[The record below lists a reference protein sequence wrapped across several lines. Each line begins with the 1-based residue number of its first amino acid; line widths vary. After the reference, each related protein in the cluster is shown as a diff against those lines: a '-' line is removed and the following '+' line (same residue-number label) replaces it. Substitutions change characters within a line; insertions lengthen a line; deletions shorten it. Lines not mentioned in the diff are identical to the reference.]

1 MTPTEEKALTVY
13 KASAGSG
20 KTFTLS
26 VEYIKLLIKNP
37 MSFRS
42 TLAVTFTNK
51 ATEEMKTR
59 ILSQLYGIWKQLPKS
74 KDYIEKIKSELGVT
88 EQFMSD
94 RAKIALFNIVHNY
107 SYFRIETIDSFFQS
121 VLRNLAR
128 ELDLT
133 ANLRIE
139 LNDRQIESIAV
150 DEMIDELGE
159 KDELL
164 KWILGYIKENIDDDK
179 NWNVIGYIKSFG
191 ENIFREFYKT
201 KSKELNTLLHEK
213 GFFEQYTKRIRTIRD
228 EAEAELKSVAA
239 EFFEALET
247 EGVDIADLSY
257 GKSGPAGYFIK
268 LQNGQYDESIITSR
282 VQKALDEA
290 SADCWTKKSAPQSLR
305 HFAEETIVPL
315 LEKAE
320 STRRSNW
327 KMYAS
332 AVLTLK
338 HLNQL
343 RLLNSIERKV
353 REMNVEANRFL
364 LSDTHTLLHSI
375 IKDTD
380 SPFIFEKIGS
390 HLENV
395 MIDEFQD
402 TSTVQWQNFK
412 VLLEECMSHS
422 EEHGNLI
429 VGDVKQSIYRWRS
442 GDWRMLNNIKGEFP
456 QMSDMLDIRTL
467 THNYRSSRRV
477 INFNNAFFERAAEI
491 EFNDLKEC
499 CGEDDMQLAE
509 QLKSAYADVCQQ
521 VPDKRED
528 TGYVHIELL
537 PQDDYTDI
545 TLNKTVETVDHLIEL
560 GADPS
565 DIAIIVRSNNT
576 IQQIAEHFA
585 CVRPELKI
593 VSDEAFRLDNSTALN
608 ILVAAMHSLT
618 HQDDKLTRAYIAK
631 AYLTKVKGVDLE
643 AANRMVSTEEGVEE
657 ALPASYR
664 DHSDELLQ
672 MPIYELA
679 ERLYK
684 IFSLERICGE
694 DAYVYAF
701 FDCLTSFLTSNTA
714 TLDDFVE
721 EWNENFASNTIQ
733 ARSIDG
739 IRLITIH
746 KSKGLE
752 FKHVIIPFC
761 DWRMEKT
768 NTIWCEPTEA
778 PFNELPLVPVDFSAK
793 QMMGTIYERDYI
805 VEHLQNCVD
814 NLNLLYVAF
823 TRAERSLIV
832 FARRGNTSLRSYVIE
847 QAISNMQLPDC
858 SLEGDLTTSPSQHLS
873 GGALVSSAPT
883 NLTTSPSQ
891 HLSGGA
897 LVSSAP
903 TNLTTSPSQHLSG
916 GALVSSAPTNLTTSP
931 SQHLSGGAL
940 VSSAPTNLTT
950 SPSQHITLTYGEI
963 DTTKEK
969 KKAEEPN
976 IFTPHVENILLPMKT
991 YASNVEF
998 KQSNKSRDFINDEAD
1013 DEQAEQQSYI
1023 KTGLLLHYLFSNI
1036 ETADDVDRCLHD
1048 MEMEGLF
1055 DESIITPNKLKNM
1068 LHKRFSNP
1076 KVKEWFGGGWTLF
1089 NECSILSYDPHTD
1102 KLTEHRPDR
1111 VMKRG
1116 DEVQIV
1122 DFKFGKPQPEHTD
1135 QVRRYISLTHSMG
1148 YTDVKGYLWYVY
1160 SDNIVEV

>member
-1 MTPTEEKALTVY
+1 MTPTGEKALTVY

-74 KDYIEKIKSELGVT
+74 NDYIEKIKSELGVT

-94 RAKIALFNIVHNY
+94 RAKIALFNIIHNY

-228 EAEAELKSVAA
+228 EAEEELKSVAA

-247 EGVDIADLSY
+247 EGVDITDLSY
-257 GKSGPAGYFIK
+257 GKSGPAGYFLK

-282 VQKALDEA
+282 VQKALDEG

-364 LSDTHTLLHSI
+364 LSDTHTLLHSL

-456 QMSDMLDIRTL
+456 QVSDMLDIRTL

-521 VPDKRED
+521 VPEKRED

-593 VSDEAFRLDNSTALN
+593 VSDEAFRLD
-608 ILVAAMHSLT
+608 
-618 HQDDKLTRAYIAK
+618 
-631 AYLTKVKGVDLE
+631 
-643 AANRMVSTEEGVEE
+643 
-657 ALPASYR
+657 
-664 DHSDELLQ
+664 
-672 MPIYELA
+672 
-679 ERLYK
+679 
-684 IFSLERICGE
+684 
-694 DAYVYAF
+694 
-701 FDCLTSFLTSNTA
+701 
-714 TLDDFVE
+714 TL
-721 EWNENFASNTIQ
+721 
-733 ARSIDG
+733 
-739 IRLITIH
+739 
-746 KSKGLE
+746 
-752 FKHVIIPFC
+752 
-761 DWRMEKT
+761 
-768 NTIWCEPTEA
+768 
-778 PFNELPLVPVDFSAK
+778 
-793 QMMGTIYERDYI
+793 
-805 VEHLQNCVD
+805 
-814 NLNLLYVAF
+814 
-823 TRAERSLIV
+823 
-832 FARRGNTSLRSYVIE
+832 RR
-847 QAISNMQLPDC
+847 
-858 SLEGDLTTSPSQHLS
+858 
-873 GGALVSSAPT
+873 
-883 NLTTSPSQ
+883 
-891 HLSGGA
+891 
-897 LVSSAP
+897 
-903 TNLTTSPSQHLSG
+903 
-916 GALVSSAPTNLTTSP
+916 
-931 SQHLSGGAL
+931 
-940 VSSAPTNLTT
+940 
-950 SPSQHITLTYGEI
+950 
-963 DTTKEK
+963 
-969 KKAEEPN
+969 
-976 IFTPHVENILLPMKT
+976 
-991 YASNVEF
+991 
-998 KQSNKSRDFINDEAD
+998 
-1013 DEQAEQQSYI
+1013 
-1023 KTGLLLHYLFSNI
+1023 
-1036 ETADDVDRCLHD
+1036 
-1048 MEMEGLF
+1048 
-1055 DESIITPNKLKNM
+1055 
-1068 LHKRFSNP
+1068 
-1076 KVKEWFGGGWTLF
+1076 
-1089 NECSILSYDPHTD
+1089 
-1102 KLTEHRPDR
+1102 
-1111 VMKRG
+1111 
-1116 DEVQIV
+1116 
-1122 DFKFGKPQPEHTD
+1122 
-1135 QVRRYISLTHSMG
+1135 
-1148 YTDVKGYLWYVY
+1148 
-1160 SDNIVEV
+1160 

>member
-228 EAEAELKSVAA
+228 EAEEELKSVAA

-268 LQNGQYDESIITSR
+268 LQNGQYDESIITGR
-282 VQKALDEA
+282 VQKALDEG

-320 STRRSNW
+320 STRKSNW

-364 LSDTHTLLHSI
+364 LSDTHTLLHSL

-491 EFNDLKEC
+491 EFDDLKEC

-528 TGYVHIELL
+528 SGYVHIELL

-664 DHSDELLQ
+664 DHSDELLV

-684 IFSLERICGE
+684 IFSLERIVGE

-721 EWNENFASNTIQ
+721 
-733 ARSIDG
+733 
-739 IRLITIH
+739 
-746 KSKGLE
+746 
-752 FKHVIIPFC
+752 
-761 DWRMEKT
+761 
-768 NTIWCEPTEA
+768 
-778 PFNELPLVPVDFSAK
+778 
-793 QMMGTIYERDYI
+793 
-805 VEHLQNCVD
+805 
-814 NLNLLYVAF
+814 
-823 TRAERSLIV
+823 
-832 FARRGNTSLRSYVIE
+832 
-847 QAISNMQLPDC
+847 
-858 SLEGDLTTSPSQHLS
+858 
-873 GGALVSSAPT
+873 
-883 NLTTSPSQ
+883 
-891 HLSGGA
+891 
-897 LVSSAP
+897 
-903 TNLTTSPSQHLSG
+903 
-916 GALVSSAPTNLTTSP
+916 
-931 SQHLSGGAL
+931 
-940 VSSAPTNLTT
+940 
-950 SPSQHITLTYGEI
+950 
-963 DTTKEK
+963 
-969 KKAEEPN
+969 
-976 IFTPHVENILLPMKT
+976 
-991 YASNVEF
+991 
-998 KQSNKSRDFINDEAD
+998 
-1013 DEQAEQQSYI
+1013 
-1023 KTGLLLHYLFSNI
+1023 
-1036 ETADDVDRCLHD
+1036 
-1048 MEMEGLF
+1048 
-1055 DESIITPNKLKNM
+1055 
-1068 LHKRFSNP
+1068 
-1076 KVKEWFGGGWTLF
+1076 
-1089 NECSILSYDPHTD
+1089 
-1102 KLTEHRPDR
+1102 
-1111 VMKRG
+1111 
-1116 DEVQIV
+1116 
-1122 DFKFGKPQPEHTD
+1122 
-1135 QVRRYISLTHSMG
+1135 
-1148 YTDVKGYLWYVY
+1148 
-1160 SDNIVEV
+1160 

>member
-37 MSFRS
+37 ISFRS

-228 EAEAELKSVAA
+228 EAEEQLKSVAA
-239 EFFEALET
+239 EFFEALEA
-247 EGVDIADLSY
+247 EGVDITDLSY
-257 GKSGPAGYFIK
+257 GKSGPAGYFLK
-268 LQNGQYDESIITSR
+268 LQNGQYDESIITGR
-282 VQKALDEA
+282 VQKALDEG

-320 STRRSNW
+320 ATRRSNW
-327 KMYAS
+327 KMYES

-343 RLLNSIERKV
+343 CLLNSIEQKV

-364 LSDTHTLLHSI
+364 LSDTHTLLHSL

-456 QMSDMLDIRTL
+456 QVSDMLDIRTL

-491 EFNDLKEC
+491 EFDDLKEC
-499 CGEDDMQLAE
+499 CGDDNDLAE

-521 VPDKRED
+521 VPDKRDD

-565 DIAIIVRSNNT
+565 DIAIIVRSNST

-585 CVRPELKI
+585 CVRPELK
-593 VSDEAFRLDNSTALN
+593 
-608 ILVAAMHSLT
+608 
-618 HQDDKLTRAYIAK
+618 
-631 AYLTKVKGVDLE
+631 
-643 AANRMVSTEEGVEE
+643 
-657 ALPASYR
+657 
-664 DHSDELLQ
+664 
-672 MPIYELA
+672 
-679 ERLYK
+679 
-684 IFSLERICGE
+684 
-694 DAYVYAF
+694 
-701 FDCLTSFLTSNTA
+701 DC
-714 TLDDFVE
+714 V
-721 EWNENFASNTIQ
+721 
-733 ARSIDG
+733 
-739 IRLITIH
+739 
-746 KSKGLE
+746 
-752 FKHVIIPFC
+752 
-761 DWRMEKT
+761 
-768 NTIWCEPTEA
+768 
-778 PFNELPLVPVDFSAK
+778 
-793 QMMGTIYERDYI
+793 
-805 VEHLQNCVD
+805 
-814 NLNLLYVAF
+814 
-823 TRAERSLIV
+823 
-832 FARRGNTSLRSYVIE
+832 
-847 QAISNMQLPDC
+847 
-858 SLEGDLTTSPSQHLS
+858 
-873 GGALVSSAPT
+873 
-883 NLTTSPSQ
+883 
-891 HLSGGA
+891 
-897 LVSSAP
+897 
-903 TNLTTSPSQHLSG
+903 
-916 GALVSSAPTNLTTSP
+916 
-931 SQHLSGGAL
+931 
-940 VSSAPTNLTT
+940 
-950 SPSQHITLTYGEI
+950 
-963 DTTKEK
+963 
-969 KKAEEPN
+969 
-976 IFTPHVENILLPMKT
+976 
-991 YASNVEF
+991 
-998 KQSNKSRDFINDEAD
+998 
-1013 DEQAEQQSYI
+1013 
-1023 KTGLLLHYLFSNI
+1023 
-1036 ETADDVDRCLHD
+1036 
-1048 MEMEGLF
+1048 
-1055 DESIITPNKLKNM
+1055 
-1068 LHKRFSNP
+1068 
-1076 KVKEWFGGGWTLF
+1076 
-1089 NECSILSYDPHTD
+1089 
-1102 KLTEHRPDR
+1102 
-1111 VMKRG
+1111 
-1116 DEVQIV
+1116 
-1122 DFKFGKPQPEHTD
+1122 
-1135 QVRRYISLTHSMG
+1135 
-1148 YTDVKGYLWYVY
+1148 
-1160 SDNIVEV
+1160 

>member
-1 MTPTEEKALTVY
+1 MTPTGEKALTVY

-37 MSFRS
+37 MTFRS

-228 EAEAELKSVAA
+228 EAEEELKSVAA

-247 EGVDIADLSY
+247 EGVDITDLSY

-290 SADCWTKKSAPQSLR
+290 SADCWTKKSAPPSLR

-364 LSDTHTLLHSI
+364 LSDTHTLLHSL

-442 GDWRMLNNIKGEFP
+442 GDWRMLNNIKAEFP

-491 EFNDLKEC
+491 EFDDLKEC

-528 TGYVHIELL
+528 SGYVHIELL

-664 DHSDELLQ
+664 DHNDELLQ
-672 MPIYELA
+672 IPIYELA

-721 EWNENFASNTIQ
+721 EWNENFASNAIQ

-814 NLNLLYVAF
+814 NLNLLYAAF

-847 QAISNMQLPDC
+847 QAISNMQLTDC
-858 SLEGDLTTSPSQHLS
+858 SLEGDLTTS

-883 NLTTSPSQ
+883 NLTTSPSD
-891 HLSGGA
+891 HL
-897 LVSSAP
+897 
-903 TNLTTSPSQHLSG
+903 
-916 GALVSSAPTNLTTSP
+916 
-931 SQHLSGGAL
+931 
-940 VSSAPTNLTT
+940 
-950 SPSQHITLTYGEI
+950 TLTYGKI

-991 YASNVEF
+991 YASTVEF
-998 KQSNKSRDFINDEAD
+998 KQSNKSRDFISDEAD

-1055 DESIITPNKLKNM
+1055 DESVITPTKLKNM

-1135 QVRRYISLTHSMG
+1135 QVRRYISLMHDMG

>member
-247 EGVDIADLSY
+247 EGVDITDLSY

-268 LQNGQYDESIITSR
+268 LQNGQYDESIITGR
-282 VQKALDEA
+282 VQKALDEG

-320 STRRSNW
+320 ATRRSNW

-364 LSDTHTLLHSI
+364 LSDTHTLLHSL

-456 QMSDMLDIRTL
+456 QVSDMLDIRTL

-477 INFNNAFFERAAEI
+477 INFNNTFFERAAEI
-491 EFNDLKEC
+491 EFDDLKEC

-528 TGYVHIELL
+528 SGYVHIELL

-560 GADPS
+560 GAEPS

-608 ILVAAMHSLT
+608 SLVAAMHSLT

-664 DHSDELLQ
+664 DHSDELLV

-684 IFSLERICGE
+684 IFSLARVVGE

-714 TLDDFVE
+714 TLDDFV
-721 EWNENFASNTIQ
+721 
-733 ARSIDG
+733 
-739 IRLITIH
+739 
-746 KSKGLE
+746 
-752 FKHVIIPFC
+752 
-761 DWRMEKT
+761 
-768 NTIWCEPTEA
+768 
-778 PFNELPLVPVDFSAK
+778 
-793 QMMGTIYERDYI
+793 
-805 VEHLQNCVD
+805 
-814 NLNLLYVAF
+814 
-823 TRAERSLIV
+823 
-832 FARRGNTSLRSYVIE
+832 
-847 QAISNMQLPDC
+847 
-858 SLEGDLTTSPSQHLS
+858 
-873 GGALVSSAPT
+873 
-883 NLTTSPSQ
+883 
-891 HLSGGA
+891 
-897 LVSSAP
+897 
-903 TNLTTSPSQHLSG
+903 
-916 GALVSSAPTNLTTSP
+916 
-931 SQHLSGGAL
+931 
-940 VSSAPTNLTT
+940 
-950 SPSQHITLTYGEI
+950 
-963 DTTKEK
+963 
-969 KKAEEPN
+969 
-976 IFTPHVENILLPMKT
+976 
-991 YASNVEF
+991 
-998 KQSNKSRDFINDEAD
+998 
-1013 DEQAEQQSYI
+1013 
-1023 KTGLLLHYLFSNI
+1023 
-1036 ETADDVDRCLHD
+1036 
-1048 MEMEGLF
+1048 
-1055 DESIITPNKLKNM
+1055 
-1068 LHKRFSNP
+1068 
-1076 KVKEWFGGGWTLF
+1076 
-1089 NECSILSYDPHTD
+1089 
-1102 KLTEHRPDR
+1102 
-1111 VMKRG
+1111 
-1116 DEVQIV
+1116 
-1122 DFKFGKPQPEHTD
+1122 
-1135 QVRRYISLTHSMG
+1135 
-1148 YTDVKGYLWYVY
+1148 
-1160 SDNIVEV
+1160 

>member
-228 EAEAELKSVAA
+228 EAEEELKSVAA

-282 VQKALDEA
+282 VQKALDEG

-320 STRRSNW
+320 ATRRSNW

-364 LSDTHTLLHSI
+364 LSDTHTLLHSL

-456 QMSDMLDIRTL
+456 QVSDMLDIRTL

-491 EFNDLKEC
+491 EFDDLKEC

-528 TGYVHIELL
+528 SGYVHIELL

-585 CVRPELKI
+585 SVRPELKI

-643 AANRMVSTEEGVEE
+643 ASNRMVSTEEGVEE

-664 DHSDELLQ
+664 DHSDELLV

-832 FARRGNTSLRSYVIE
+832 FARRGNASLRSYVIE
-847 QAISNMQLPDC
+847 QAISDMQLPDC
-858 SLEGDLTTSPSQHLS
+858 SLDGDLNT
-873 GGALVSSAPT
+873 
-883 NLTTSPSQ
+883 
-891 HLSGGA
+891 
-897 LVSSAP
+897 
-903 TNLTTSPSQHLSG
+903 
-916 GALVSSAPTNLTTSP
+916 
-931 SQHLSGGAL
+931 SGGAL

-1036 ETADDVDRCLHD
+1036 ETADDVDSCLHD

-1055 DESIITPNKLKNM
+1055 DESVITPNKLKNM

-1135 QVRRYISLTHSMG
+1135 QVRRYISLTHDMG

>member
-1 MTPTEEKALTVY
+1 MTPTGEKALTVY

-247 EGVDIADLSY
+247 EGVDITDLSY

-290 SADCWTKKSAPQSLR
+290 SADCWTKKSAPPSLR

-364 LSDTHTLLHSI
+364 LSDTHTLLHSL

-456 QMSDMLDIRTL
+456 QVSDMLDIRTL

-537 PQDDYTDI
+537 PQDDYTD
-545 TLNKTVETVDHLIEL
+545 NY
-560 GADPS
+560 
-565 DIAIIVRSNNT
+565 N
-576 IQQIAEHFA
+576 
-585 CVRPELKI
+585 
-593 VSDEAFRLDNSTALN
+593 
-608 ILVAAMHSLT
+608 
-618 HQDDKLTRAYIAK
+618 
-631 AYLTKVKGVDLE
+631 
-643 AANRMVSTEEGVEE
+643 
-657 ALPASYR
+657 
-664 DHSDELLQ
+664 
-672 MPIYELA
+672 
-679 ERLYK
+679 
-684 IFSLERICGE
+684 
-694 DAYVYAF
+694 
-701 FDCLTSFLTSNTA
+701 
-714 TLDDFVE
+714 
-721 EWNENFASNTIQ
+721 
-733 ARSIDG
+733 
-739 IRLITIH
+739 
-746 KSKGLE
+746 
-752 FKHVIIPFC
+752 
-761 DWRMEKT
+761 
-768 NTIWCEPTEA
+768 
-778 PFNELPLVPVDFSAK
+778 
-793 QMMGTIYERDYI
+793 
-805 VEHLQNCVD
+805 
-814 NLNLLYVAF
+814 
-823 TRAERSLIV
+823 
-832 FARRGNTSLRSYVIE
+832 
-847 QAISNMQLPDC
+847 
-858 SLEGDLTTSPSQHLS
+858 
-873 GGALVSSAPT
+873 
-883 NLTTSPSQ
+883 
-891 HLSGGA
+891 
-897 LVSSAP
+897 
-903 TNLTTSPSQHLSG
+903 
-916 GALVSSAPTNLTTSP
+916 
-931 SQHLSGGAL
+931 
-940 VSSAPTNLTT
+940 
-950 SPSQHITLTYGEI
+950 
-963 DTTKEK
+963 
-969 KKAEEPN
+969 
-976 IFTPHVENILLPMKT
+976 
-991 YASNVEF
+991 
-998 KQSNKSRDFINDEAD
+998 
-1013 DEQAEQQSYI
+1013 
-1023 KTGLLLHYLFSNI
+1023 
-1036 ETADDVDRCLHD
+1036 
-1048 MEMEGLF
+1048 
-1055 DESIITPNKLKNM
+1055 
-1068 LHKRFSNP
+1068 
-1076 KVKEWFGGGWTLF
+1076 
-1089 NECSILSYDPHTD
+1089 
-1102 KLTEHRPDR
+1102 
-1111 VMKRG
+1111 
-1116 DEVQIV
+1116 
-1122 DFKFGKPQPEHTD
+1122 
-1135 QVRRYISLTHSMG
+1135 
-1148 YTDVKGYLWYVY
+1148 
-1160 SDNIVEV
+1160 

>member
-1 MTPTEEKALTVY
+1 MTPTGEKALTVY

-290 SADCWTKKSAPQSLR
+290 SADCWTKKSAPPSLR

-364 LSDTHTLLHSI
+364 LSDTHTLLHSL

-528 TGYVHIELL
+528 SGYVHIELL

-664 DHSDELLQ
+664 DHNDELLM

-684 IFSLERICGE
+684 IFCLERIVGE

-858 SLEGDLTTSPSQHLS
+858 SLEGNLTTSGGAVVSTAPTKLNTSGGALVSTAPTKLNTS

-883 NLTTSPSQ
+883 NLNTSTPD
-891 HLSGGA
+891 
-897 LVSSAP
+897 
-903 TNLTTSPSQHLSG
+903 
-916 GALVSSAPTNLTTSP
+916 
-931 SQHLSGGAL
+931 
-940 VSSAPTNLTT
+940 
-950 SPSQHITLTYGEI
+950 HITLTYGEI

-969 KKAEEPN
+969 KKAEKPN

-991 YASNVEF
+991 YASTVEF

-1055 DESIITPNKLKNM
+1055 DESVITPNKLKNM

-1135 QVRRYISLTHSMG
+1135 QVHRYISLTHDMG

>member
-364 LSDTHTLLHSI
+364 LSDTHTLLHSL

-684 IFSLERICGE
+684 TFSLERIVGE

-832 FARRGNTSLRSYVIE
+832 FARRGNASLRSYVIE
-847 QAISNMQLPDC
+847 QAISDMQLPDC
-858 SLEGDLTTSPSQHLS
+858 SLEGDPNPNTSPSKHLS
-873 GGALVSSAPT
+873 GGALVSSAPRTSAPTNLTTSPSHHLSGGAVVSTAPT

-891 HLSGGA
+891 HL
-897 LVSSAP
+897 
-903 TNLTTSPSQHLSG
+903 NTSTPDHL
-916 GALVSSAPTNLTTSP
+916 
-931 SQHLSGGAL
+931 
-940 VSSAPTNLTT
+940 
-950 SPSQHITLTYGEI
+950 TLTYGEI

-991 YASNVEF
+991 YASTVEF
-998 KQSNKSRDFINDEAD
+998 KQSNKSRDFISDEAD

-1055 DESIITPNKLKNM
+1055 DESVITPTKLKNM

-1089 NECSILSYDPHTD
+1089 NECSILSYDPTAD

-1135 QVRRYISLTHSMG
+1135 QVRRYISLTHDMG

>member
-213 GFFEQYTKRIRTIRD
+213 GFFEQYTKRIRAIRD

-268 LQNGQYDESIITSR
+268 LQNGQYDESIITGR

-320 STRRSNW
+320 STRKSNW

-364 LSDTHTLLHSI
+364 LSDTHTLLHSL

-456 QMSDMLDIRTL
+456 QVSDMLDIRTL

-528 TGYVHIELL
+528 SGYVHIELL

-664 DHSDELLQ
+664 DHSDELLV

-684 IFSLERICGE
+684 IFSLERIVGE

-746 KSKGLE
+746 KSKG
-752 FKHVIIPFC
+752 
-761 DWRMEKT
+761 
-768 NTIWCEPTEA
+768 
-778 PFNELPLVPVDFSAK
+778 
-793 QMMGTIYERDYI
+793 
-805 VEHLQNCVD
+805 
-814 NLNLLYVAF
+814 
-823 TRAERSLIV
+823 
-832 FARRGNTSLRSYVIE
+832 
-847 QAISNMQLPDC
+847 
-858 SLEGDLTTSPSQHLS
+858 
-873 GGALVSSAPT
+873 
-883 NLTTSPSQ
+883 
-891 HLSGGA
+891 
-897 LVSSAP
+897 
-903 TNLTTSPSQHLSG
+903 
-916 GALVSSAPTNLTTSP
+916 
-931 SQHLSGGAL
+931 
-940 VSSAPTNLTT
+940 
-950 SPSQHITLTYGEI
+950 
-963 DTTKEK
+963 
-969 KKAEEPN
+969 
-976 IFTPHVENILLPMKT
+976 
-991 YASNVEF
+991 
-998 KQSNKSRDFINDEAD
+998 
-1013 DEQAEQQSYI
+1013 
-1023 KTGLLLHYLFSNI
+1023 
-1036 ETADDVDRCLHD
+1036 
-1048 MEMEGLF
+1048 
-1055 DESIITPNKLKNM
+1055 
-1068 LHKRFSNP
+1068 
-1076 KVKEWFGGGWTLF
+1076 
-1089 NECSILSYDPHTD
+1089 
-1102 KLTEHRPDR
+1102 
-1111 VMKRG
+1111 
-1116 DEVQIV
+1116 
-1122 DFKFGKPQPEHTD
+1122 
-1135 QVRRYISLTHSMG
+1135 
-1148 YTDVKGYLWYVY
+1148 
-1160 SDNIVEV
+1160 

>member
-1 MTPTEEKALTVY
+1 MTPTGEKALTVY

-228 EAEAELKSVAA
+228 EAEEQLKSVAA

-247 EGVDIADLSY
+247 EGVDITDLSY
-257 GKSGPAGYFIK
+257 GKSGPAGYFLK

-364 LSDTHTLLHSI
+364 LSDTHTLLHSL

-456 QMSDMLDIRTL
+456 QLSDMLDIRTL

-491 EFNDLKEC
+491 EFDDLKEC

-528 TGYVHIELL
+528 SGYVHIELL

-585 CVRPELKI
+585 RVRPELKI

-643 AANRMVSTEEGVEE
+643 AANRTVSTEEGVEE

-664 DHSDELLQ
+664 DHSDELLV

-847 QAISNMQLPDC
+847 QAISNMQLP
-858 SLEGDLTTSPSQHLS
+858 TTSPSHHLS

-903 TNLTTSPSQHLSG
+903 TNLTTSPSHHLSG
-916 GALVSSAPTNLTTSP
+916 GAVVST
-931 SQHLSGGAL
+931 
-940 VSSAPTNLTT
+940 APTNLTT
-950 SPSQHITLTYGEI
+950 SPSQHITLTYGKI

-998 KQSNKSRDFINDEAD
+998 KQSNKSRDFISDEAD

-1055 DESIITPNKLKNM
+1055 DESVITPTKLKNM

-1076 KVKEWFGGGWTLF
+1076 KVKEWFGSGWTLF